1 MALSHGILGK
11 FPRWNRRGRSCWK
24 SCNVL
29 QAFFPTLVVLT
40 IVIYRQAFFAFI
52 SNSYFSRGKNGES
65 IARSILCSEFEL
77 LSLSNKGFVPFLINF
92 IFELKIVME
101 LEFSRE
107 TRDRGNRRNYTVL
120 KSVFILINS
129 YLDARI
135 RSVMFGIMNGWFFL
149 LKSLSTFFQESWL
162 PFV

>member
-1 MALSHGILGK
+1 
-11 FPRWNRRGRSCWK
+11 
-24 SCNVL
+24 
-29 QAFFPTLVVLT
+29 
-40 IVIYRQAFFAFI
+40 
-52 SNSYFSRGKNGES
+52 
-65 IARSILCSEFEL
+65 
-77 LSLSNKGFVPFLINF
+77 
-92 IFELKIVME
+92 ME

-149 LKSLSTFFQESWL
+149 LK
-162 PFV
+162 

>member
-101 LEFSRE
+101 LEFSRK

>member
-1 MALSHGILGK
+1 
-11 FPRWNRRGRSCWK
+11 
-24 SCNVL
+24 
-29 QAFFPTLVVLT
+29 
-40 IVIYRQAFFAFI
+40 
-52 SNSYFSRGKNGES
+52 
-65 IARSILCSEFEL
+65 
-77 LSLSNKGFVPFLINF
+77 
-92 IFELKIVME
+92 ME

-149 LKSLSTFFQESWL
+149 LKSLSMFFQESWL
-162 PFV
+162 LFV